1 MVINGNGTV
10 TVAANTTAT
19 LTGDNA
25 YTGNANIGTNA
36 TLIAGSNTALGAGR
50 IQGSGGS
57 FGVLA
62 NIVLPS
68 INMTGVLNLISDI
81 NTSGTQSYGN
91 ITLGSGTIRLA
102 ANNAAIS
109 LLGTVDATSPKAQS
123 LVVNAGSGVVTI
135 GDSIGSTARLGS
147 VDITGS
153 SIYILADI
161 LTATSQQYHG
171 NIFIGDASYLGKT
184 ATIGFLL
191 SSRRSYFEYQRGSL
205 TSKIDYLNT
214 NPIYIRTMISED
226 PQVVF
231 DGAVN
236 DTVANTH
243 TLLVAAIA
251 PTIASAANNPPTI
264 SFSQEVCLDKPLYSL
279 NSQTAINQTAV
290 PITSTD
296 QYVGH
301 ITIVGGA
308 ATYAS
313 QTYSAADMTASATS
327 AGGVVKFSVY
337 DPSAKVN
344 FMLPTH
350 SSNGVEQLNFYNG
363 NFASLAIN
371 GSTNYSDNPNNGA
384 GSSQW
389 AVTTFG
395 NALGYVA
402 PPSTQPL
409 ITGGAL
415 REALE
420 YHVNQV
426 QTNISR
432 NNTMTATVSVGA
444 IEADELSKATS
455 GDKSNTNNKQ
465 TDADC
470 GTDQG
475 NAKECGK
482 AN

>member
-1 MVINGNGTV
+1 
-10 TVAANTTAT
+10 
-19 LTGDNA
+19 
-25 YTGNANIGTNA
+25 
-36 TLIAGSNTALGAGR
+36 
-50 IQGSGGS
+50 
-57 FGVLA
+57 
-62 NIVLPS
+62 
-68 INMTGVLNLISDI
+68 
-81 NTSGTQSYGN
+81 
-91 ITLGSGTIRLA
+91 
-102 ANNAAIS
+102 
-109 LLGTVDATSPKAQS
+109 
-123 LVVNAGSGVVTI
+123 
-135 GDSIGSTARLGS
+135 

-184 ATIGFLL
+184 ATVGFLL

-214 NPIYIRTMISED
+214 NPIYIRTMISDD

-264 SFSQEVCLDKPLYSL
+264 SFSQQVGLDKPLYSL
-279 NSQTAINQTAV
+279 NSQTAINQTVV

-350 SSNGVEQLNFYNG
+350 SSNGVEQLNLYNG

-371 GSTNYSDNPNNGA
+371 GTTNYSGNPNNGA

-389 AVTTFG
+389 AVTTLG

-402 PPSTQPL
+402 TPTVQPSIQPL

-420 YHVNQV
+420 YHTNQV
-426 QTNISR
+426 QANIGQ
-432 NNTMTATVSVGA
+432 NKTMTAEVSVGD
-444 IEADELSKATS
+444 IEKDEPSRSAAVDKSKA
-455 GDKSNTNNKQ
+455 NKKQ
-465 TDADC
+465 ADADC
-470 GTDQG
+470 GTDPG
-475 NAKECGK
+475 NAKDCGK